1 MPYIA
6 DIEYTIGNLAEVW
19 SYGQSFATMAPL
31 CPYHI
36 AFSFDILPSFIA
48 ISGDID
54 TMYLTAESLDRS
66 DAFHNQVEV
75 TATVVE

>member
-1 MPYIA
+1 
-6 DIEYTIGNLAEVW
+6 
-19 SYGQSFATMAPL
+19 MAPL

-36 AFSFDILPSFIA
+36 EFSFDILPSFIA

-75 TATVVE
+75 TATVKE